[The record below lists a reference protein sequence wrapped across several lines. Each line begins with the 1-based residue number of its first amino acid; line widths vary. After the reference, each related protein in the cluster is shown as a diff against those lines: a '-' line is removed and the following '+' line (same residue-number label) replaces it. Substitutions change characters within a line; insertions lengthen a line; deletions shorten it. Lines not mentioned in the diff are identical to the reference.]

1 MLTINR
7 KHLMSASNDET
18 IGLIYS
24 RSDLNHYFLEVI
36 SANSSNYVKEREELK
51 IFNSVEQV
59 SAYAKKAGC
68 DSQYLCFDNTYDEF
82 CNLPSTSQ
90 RFSYVKISG

>member
-1 MLTINR
+1 MGNQFR
-7 KHLMSASNDET
+7 
-18 IGLIYS
+18 
-24 RSDLNHYFLEVI
+24 RS
-36 SANSSNYVKEREELK
+36 KRTTP

-82 CNLPSTSQ
+82 YNLPSTSQ